1 MINIRKVDTSCL
13 FLQKPYR
20 CEVFGCQKRYTDPSS
35 LRKHVKNHTK
45 EEQDQVKQVKDYSK
59 TRSKGCSQEGWLE
72 IDSLP
77 SGNMALLSGGG
88 VVDQY
93 DTYRGQV
100 EEYDQSSYGW
110 SRGEDNVE
118 EQGKKRQG
126 QETFNYHS
134 TPLYL
139 EV

>member
-1 MINIRKVDTSCL
+1 M
-13 FLQKPYR
+13 QKPYR

-35 LRKHVKNHTK
+35 LRKHVNNHTK

-59 TRSKGCSQEGWLE
+59 TRSKDCSQEGWFE

-93 DTYRGQV
+93 DTIYRGQM

-118 EQGKKRQG
+118 EQGKSKI
-126 QETFNYHS
+126 HS
-134 TPLYL
+134 TITANLCL
-139 EV
+139 LRFKLQ

>member
-1 MINIRKVDTSCL
+1 MINVRKADTSCQY
-13 FLQKPYR
+13 LQKPYR

-59 TRSKGCSQEGWLE
+59 TRSKDCSQEGWLE

-93 DTYRGQV
+93 DTTCREHV
-100 EEYDQSSYGW
+100 E
-110 SRGEDNVE
+110 
-118 EQGKKRQG
+118 K
-126 QETFNYHS
+126 
-134 TPLYL
+134 
-139 EV
+139 

>member
-1 MINIRKVDTSCL
+1 M
-13 FLQKPYR
+13 
-20 CEVFGCQKRYTDPSS
+20 FGCQKRYTDPSS
-35 LRKHVKNHTK
+35 LRKHVKNHTE

-59 TRSKGCSQEGWLE
+59 TRSKDCSQEGWLE

-88 VVDQY
+88 VVDHIESQY
-93 DTYRGQV
+93 DTIYRGQM
-100 EEYDQSSYGW
+100 EYDQCSYEW

-118 EQGKKRQG
+118 EHRKRREG
-126 QETFNYHS
+126 QDTSNFDS

>member
-1 MINIRKVDTSCL
+1 M
-13 FLQKPYR
+13 
-20 CEVFGCQKRYTDPSS
+20 FGCQKRCTDPSS

-45 EEQDQVKQVKDYSK
+45 EKQDQVKQVKDYSK
-59 TRSKGCSQEGWLE
+59 TRSKDCSQEGWLE

-88 VVDQY
+88 MVDQY
-93 DTYRGQV
+93 DTIYRGQM
-100 EEYDQSSYGW
+100 EEFDQSSYGW

-118 EQGKKRQG
+118 EQRKSREVQD
-126 QETFNYHS
+126 TFNYHS
-134 TPLYL
+134 TSLSL

>member
-1 MINIRKVDTSCL
+1 M
-13 FLQKPYR
+13 
-20 CEVFGCQKRYTDPSS
+20 
-35 LRKHVKNHTK
+35 
-45 EEQDQVKQVKDYSK
+45 KDYSK
-59 TRSKGCSQEGWLE
+59 TRSKGCIQEGWLE
-72 IDSLP
+72 IDSSP

-93 DTYRGQV
+93 DTIYTGQM
-100 EEYDQSSYGW
+100 EEYDQSSYDW

-118 EQGKKRQG
+118 QRKRREG
-126 QETFNYHS
+126 QDTFSHHI

>member
-1 MINIRKVDTSCL
+1 M
-13 FLQKPYR
+13 
-20 CEVFGCQKRYTDPSS
+20 
-35 LRKHVKNHTK
+35 
-45 EEQDQVKQVKDYSK
+45 KDYSK

-93 DTYRGQV
+93 DTIYRGQM

-118 EQGKKRQG
+118 EQRKRREG
-126 QETFNYHS
+126 QDTFHYHS